1 MGTLKTLSF
10 AGVIAAGFAS
20 SAALV
25 ASPALFAS
33 PALGA
38 DMLFPPATMM
48 EAGQPG
54 IVELGTGWYL
64 RGDGAYVDF
73 VKPKD
78 RGDAIVDAAFDRS
91 ALEATWSAGGGFG
104 YKFLNWFRADV
115 TVDHRFYADF
125 EGRGSTA
132 GFGIDSRRDVGRL
145 ESTTGLVNA
154 YLDLGNW
161 SGITPYVGAGVGA
174 AMNRLSDYTV
184 QTTCLSAACGPL
196 GSQTTV
202 TTQERRTHDLAWAVM
217 GGVAVDVG
225 SGFKVD
231 VGYRYVN
238 LGEARVRLTGEDAS
252 TRAKDI
258 EAHEVRLGLRYM
270 IDN

>member
-1 MGTLKTLSF
+1 MATLKTLSIAGAVAAAF
-10 AGVIAAGFAS
+10 ATSAGGFAS
-20 SAALV
+20 SALA
-25 ASPALFAS
+25 
-33 PALGA
+33 A
-38 DMLFPPATMM
+38 DMLFPPGMPGIM
-48 EAGQPG
+48 EAGSPG

-78 RGDAIVDAAFDRS
+78 GGEAIVDQTFDRTK
-91 ALEATWSAGGGFG
+91 LETTWSAGGGFG
-104 YKFLNWFRADV
+104 YKFVNWFRADV

-125 EGRGSTA
+125 EGQGSLA
-132 GFGIDSRRDVGRL
+132 PFGPNSRRDRGKL

-161 SGITPYVGAGVGA
+161 SGITPYVGAGIGA
-174 AMNRLSDYTV
+174 AMNRLSDYHV
-184 QTTCLSAACGPL
+184 DVTCLSAACGPL
-196 GSQTTV
+196 FGRQV
-202 TTQERRTHDLAWAVM
+202 NLNLDERRTYDLAWAVM

-231 VGYRYVN
+231 LGYRYVN
-238 LGEARVRLTGEDAS
+238 LGEARVRLPGNEAS
-252 TRAKDI
+252 TRGKDL

-270 IDN
+270 IDH